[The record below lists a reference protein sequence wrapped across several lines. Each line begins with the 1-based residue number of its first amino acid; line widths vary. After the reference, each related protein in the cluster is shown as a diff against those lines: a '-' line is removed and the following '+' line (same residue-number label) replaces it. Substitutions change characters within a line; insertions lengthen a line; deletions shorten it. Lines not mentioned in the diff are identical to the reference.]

1 MGILSKEMKT
11 YIHEYLQKDVY
22 NIIQNIQKLEI
33 TQVSTN

>member
-1 MGILSKEMKT
+1 MSKMST

-33 TQVSTN
+33 IQVSTN